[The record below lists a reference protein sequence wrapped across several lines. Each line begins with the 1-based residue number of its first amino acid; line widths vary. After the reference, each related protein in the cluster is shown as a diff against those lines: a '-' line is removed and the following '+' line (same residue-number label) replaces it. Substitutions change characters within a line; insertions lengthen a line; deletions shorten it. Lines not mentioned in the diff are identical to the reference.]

1 MFNFNPSQDDLNSY
15 SNILCTSNALLYS
28 FFQLTSLLLNLCLCF
43 DLIMTIYS
51 PFSPAYRRTK
61 IYYLIS
67 VVGPLM
73 VILFIWAISSAE
85 ERESDSNLCLA
96 YAYTN
101 AATQIMPQASL
112 VLAMCLSLY
121 IVVAIYS
128 TVYSYRRLHRPGV
141 SAPVRAMFVR
151 KHFLYV
157 VVFIIIWMIQQ
168 SANYFRLFNP
178 EINNIPNDSD
188 IEMNSV
194 RMGAQPTHHID
205 YLAAYL
211 GLRPSRAN

>member
-1 MFNFNPSQDDLNSY
+1 
-15 SNILCTSNALLYS
+15 
-28 FFQLTSLLLNLCLCF
+28 
-43 DLIMTIYS
+43 MTIYS

-61 IYYLIS
+61 IYYIIS
-67 VVGPLM
+67 VIGPLI
-73 VILFIWAISSAE
+73 VILFIWVIASSE
-85 ERESDSNLCLA
+85 ERKDDTNFCLS
-96 YAYTN
+96 YAFTN
-101 AATQIMPQASL
+101 NATQIMPQASL

-178 EINNIPNDSD
+178 EIITPDESD
-188 IEMNSV
+188 IAINGVKM
-194 RMGAQPTHHID
+194 RDQPTH
-205 YLAAYL
+205 
-211 GLRPSRAN
+211 

>member
-1 MFNFNPSQDDLNSY
+1 MFLFDPTQEDLNGY
-15 SNILCTSNALLYS
+15 SNTLCTSNALLYS

-67 VVGPLM
+67 VAGPLI
-73 VILFIWAISSAE
+73 VILLIWGMQVYSAKQDE
-85 ERESDSNLCLA
+85 ENYTCLS
-96 YAYTN
+96 YAYTSS
-101 AATQIMPQASL
+101 ATQIQPEASL

-141 SAPVRAMFVR
+141 SAPVR
-151 KHFLYV
+151 
-157 VVFIIIWMIQQ
+157 
-168 SANYFRLFNP
+168 
-178 EINNIPNDSD
+178 
-188 IEMNSV
+188 
-194 RMGAQPTHHID
+194 
-205 YLAAYL
+205 
-211 GLRPSRAN
+211 